1 MIVATLKADDD
12 GTIAATLR
20 PESERSLPRTE
31 TSIAEMDGR
40 TVLRITA
47 SDVSAMRAAL
57 NSYLG
62 FIMVTE
68 DIGKL
73 TR

>member
-1 MIVATLKADDD
+1 MIVATLVTDDD
-12 GTIAATLR
+12 GTIASSLR
-20 PESERSLPRTE
+20 PEAERSLPRTE
-31 TSIAEMDGR
+31 TAITETGGR
-40 TVLRITA
+40 TTLRVTA

-62 FIMVTE
+62 FIRVTE
-68 DIGKL
+68 DIGEL

>member
-1 MIVATLKADDD
+1 MLVATLRTDDD
-12 GTIAATLR
+12 GTIASSLR
-20 PESERSLPRTE
+20 PEAERSLPRTE
-31 TSIAEMDGR
+31 TSITETSG
-40 TVLRITA
+40 TTILKVTA

-57 NSYLG
+57 NSYLA
-62 FIMVTE
+62 FIRVTE